1 MLKLKYMNEVV
12 HSSHSFYFFCLKEW
26 LLTPTSTQHVCACMH
41 TYVCFLFLAFS
52 LLLPSSKAL
61 CDHKSY
67 QCFPVEFPPFPFM
80 SELDKRPACSF
91 HSSDS
96 SLLVLE
102 IAGPLATSPTPF
114 TSGPGCVHCRCI
126 ALALYI
132 VLMKASVP
140 CQSFHRRKTL

>member
-26 LLTPTSTQHVCACMH
+26 LLTPTSIQHVCACMH
-41 TYVCFLFLAFS
+41 MCFLFLAFS

-102 IAGPLATSPTPF
+102 VAGPLATSPTPF

-140 CQSFHRRKTL
+140 CQSFHGWKTL